1 MMKCFIVAFLGCT
14 GPLMT
19 ALLFLHANGK
29 PNNKKAL
36 HTVIAR
42 FTAKVCAMND
52 VQRDVPGQDFFIQ
65 WTDATAI

>member
-19 ALLFLHANGK
+19 ASIFLHANGE

-42 FTAKVCAMND
+42 FTAKVCAMNN
-52 VQRDVPGQDFFIQ
+52 VLRDVPGQDFLVQ
-65 WTDATAI
+65 RTDATAI